1 MKDRAFSELAVL
13 CEALKKKKKGEA
25 GSKKTL

>member
-13 CEALKKKKKGEA
+13 CEALKKKKGEA